1 MRKRQSKE
9 SIMKKFYITQNK
21 KVLASDLSHAE
32 GHKIMDRVKFLLDNL
47 SLENLGAT
55 NNSLDDLFPGHVT
68 NPLDAFRLKEMR

>member
-1 MRKRQSKE
+1 MRKRQTKE

-21 KVLASDLSHAE
+21 KVLASDLSHEE

-47 SLENLGAT
+47 TLENLSAT
-55 NNSLDDLFPGHVT
+55 NNSLDDLFPGFVT